1 MKRWSNGKYWIVVA
15 ANATPARRSAA
26 YDWCDGVMAGPA
38 VTLVKAG
45 R

>member
-1 MKRWSNGKYWIVVA
+1 MKRWSNGKYWTVVA

-26 YDWCDGVMAGPA
+26 YDWCDGVMAGPCRN
-38 VTLVKAG
+38 LGEGG